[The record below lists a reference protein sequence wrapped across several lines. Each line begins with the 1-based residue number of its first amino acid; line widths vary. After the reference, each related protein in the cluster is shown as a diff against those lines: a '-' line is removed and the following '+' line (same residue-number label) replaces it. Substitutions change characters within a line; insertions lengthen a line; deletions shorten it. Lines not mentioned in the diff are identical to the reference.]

1 MMKKMLL
8 LLLVM
13 MSAYV
18 QAQDKLI
25 MNDPNIAKRETS
37 SFNAV
42 VVRGPF
48 KVYFSE
54 GKENEVTNTR
64 FKRRRLSKE
73 LSAALGIP
81 SGAPPPWIMNM

>member
-1 MMKKMLL
+1 MKKTMMLVL
-8 LLLVM
+8 LIGMNVF
-13 MSAYV
+13 V

-37 SFNAV
+37 GFEAV

-54 GKENEVTNTR
+54 GKEND
-64 FKRRRLSKE
+64 
-73 LSAALGIP
+73 
-81 SGAPPPWIMNM
+81 